1 MLIRPSP
8 LNAPFLD
15 PQKTSEN
22 REVFHGVEKRCIG
35 YNLEFRKTEML
46 SFINNSGQT
55 NLMDINDVIIFLI
68 LQRYI
73 VLYYLTGLRFRSANP
88 RKLSI
93 KNKI

>member
-1 MLIRPSP
+1 MPYLLGYVFIKNSITQVFYWSMLISPSP

-55 NLMDINDVIIFLI
+55 NLMDINDVIIF
-68 LQRYI
+68 
-73 VLYYLTGLRFRSANP
+73 
-88 RKLSI
+88 
-93 KNKI
+93 